1 MCVPN
6 MRLKL
11 VAVSELRFNGFNP
24 HSRTLDKN
32 PKFKRLLESVRRHG
46 IFSPLLV
53 SPDGLVIDG
62 HRRLACA
69 IRLSLQEVPCVV
81 TSRNAQET
89 WAEAVVNQQ
98 GINGRQLV
106 EAVAQG
112 LSPVYLPAADAKR
125 VTDVQV
131 VAGPELFQQMADE
144 GISVGIHNALNKV
157 CRYTGDDSPEW
168 RTRVLRWLVKH
179 KMQLQ
184 IRKVIESDPLNEDG
198 TRERLRAAINR
209 DDPLR
214 ATWS

>member
-6 MRLKL
+6 MRLRM
-11 VAVSELRFNGFNP
+11 VAVSDLRFNGFNP

-32 PKFKRLLESVRRHG
+32 PKFKQLLDSVRRVG
-46 IFSPLLV
+46 VLSPLLV

-69 IRLSLQEVPCVV
+69 MRLGMQEVPCVV

-89 WAEAVVNQQ
+89 WVEAVVNQQ
-98 GINGRQLV
+98 GMSGRQII
-106 EAVAQG
+106 ETVAQG
-112 LSPVYLPAADAKR
+112 LSPVYLPKAEAQR
-125 VTDVQV
+125 VMDVRE
-131 VAGPELFQQMADE
+131 VAGPELFQQMAEE
-144 GISVGIHNALNKV
+144 GISIGIRNALNKV
-157 CRYTGDDSPEW
+157 CRYTGDTSPEW
-168 RTRVLRWLVKH
+168 RARVLRWLVKH

-198 TRERLRAAINR
+198 TRERLRSAINR

-214 ATWS
+214 AIWS